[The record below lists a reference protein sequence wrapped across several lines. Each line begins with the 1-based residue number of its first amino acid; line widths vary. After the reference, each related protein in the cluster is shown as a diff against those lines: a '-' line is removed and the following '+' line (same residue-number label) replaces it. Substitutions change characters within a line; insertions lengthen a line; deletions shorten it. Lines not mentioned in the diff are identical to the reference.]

1 MSIFVFIKNK
11 GDRFIVPYFTLNY
24 DSTHLAVEQS
34 AYFFDSSAG
43 NIDPVELKEDGASA
57 SSLINSVNSATKS
70 EYPINSYIDN
80 FDTYYL
86 QLDFSIA
93 SSPGVDFSTDF
104 YLNLAFMADV
114 QYDTNNEH
122 LLTVSQPINQTT
134 TAWTKVG
141 YNAGLI
147 AQATKLETNSA
158 SSLKVA
164 YDSRDANG
172 NTGNNHNVDDYTTAV
187 VYKDIDIVNVDI
199 KSGEIIGKLSDVNYP
214 FEWYGG
220 DVTLPSGT
228 ILASGRELTQTETF
242 TVDCYTYYPTIY
254 ARRWMVGD
262 VQYITISDQKF
273 PGATKIDEYYTAT
286 FESTIFNPD
295 KTVATNDLGAIIVRS
310 YSYWWTPL
318 TNGGSTAFLQT
329 YYGFGTL
336 SGSTASTTQAQYL
349 AWTNNLTTA

>member
-1 MSIFVFIKNK
+1 MLDYLRCKACPTGGGGTSINYIALNGSGAIDENGIYNENGNALEFSNITATANATFTNSADTMSIFVFIKNK

-43 NIDPVELKEDGASA
+43 NIDPVELKEDGTSA

-199 KSGEIIGKLSDVNYP
+199 KKRGNH
-214 FEWYGG
+214 W
-220 DVTLPSGT
+220 
-228 ILASGRELTQTETF
+228 
-242 TVDCYTYYPTIY
+242 
-254 ARRWMVGD
+254 
-262 VQYITISDQKF
+262 
-273 PGATKIDEYYTAT
+273 
-286 FESTIFNPD
+286 
-295 KTVATNDLGAIIVRS
+295 
-310 YSYWWTPL
+310 
-318 TNGGSTAFLQT
+318 
-329 YYGFGTL
+329 
-336 SGSTASTTQAQYL
+336 
-349 AWTNNLTTA
+349 